1 VKGSDRGL
9 MPRALSLAGG
19 ARLAL
24 AADPAYA
31 KPIRNLVIVHG
42 MLEDGTGR
50 CKIHDCLNAESEG
63 VPEMQPP
70 LTSFKND
77 AAWSRRSSWHAPESQ
92 SGPATSG
99 RRVRTPIPA

>member
-1 VKGSDRGL
+1 ML
-9 MPRALSLAGG
+9 LALSLAGG

-31 KPIRNLVIVHG
+31 RPIRNLVIVHG
-42 MLEDGTGR
+42 MLEDGAGL
-50 CKIHDCLNAESEG
+50 CKMHVCLNAESNHAS
-63 VPEMQPP
+63 EMQPP

-77 AAWSRRSSWHAPESQ
+77 AACARRSSWPALESQ

-99 RRVRTPIPA
+99 RRVRTSIPA